1 MKDYKL
7 WIVLLALPAVG
18 FTNCSYF
25 GDVTVPA
32 VDPYGPAV
40 GSRVWT
46 PDEPDVI
53 HVGSVAYETQ
63 DPNGTWLFAPWG
75 YDPGGIQVLDVTV
88 YEDIRCCQNWNPQ
101 ICAWVTSLTE
111 ARIDSENA
119 NPGDTVSNGR
129 FDWFGFTPK
138 TNLLSGT
145 TCDLH
150 RFGYLVQAADFAG
163 NTSTA
168 TGSVTYTK
176 PPMSSATPIF
186 PEGTRADNDDCD
198 RDLLGTPCSV
208 RPAGCQDGFE
218 VQGTWQC
225 FKGNDTCIPPPEG
238 IADGYCSVAW
248 ESTPNLCGKAYG
260 LSCEAG
266 DCFPGT
272 ICNLQ
277 YGTGTK
283 CGQPLRDPNPPY
295 EELCPIPHCWR
306 VNEKANLCAEDWIL
320 PPRP

>member
-25 GDVTVPA
+25 GEVTVPA
-32 VDPYGPAV
+32 ADPYDPLV

-53 HVGSVAYETQ
+53 HLGSVSYETQ

-75 YDPGGIQVLDVTV
+75 YDSGGIQVLDVTV
-88 YEDIRCCQNWNPQ
+88 YEDIRCCQNSNTQ
-101 ICAWVTSLTE
+101 ICAWVTSLTQ

-129 FDWFGFTPK
+129 FDYFGFTPK

-145 TCDLH
+145 TCNLH

-186 PEGTRADNDDCD
+186 PQGTGADNDDCD
-198 RDLLGTPCSV
+198 LLGTACSV
-208 RPAGCQDGFE
+208 RPAGCQYGFE

-225 FKGNDTCIPPPEG
+225 FKGNDKCIPPPQG
-238 IADGYCSVAW
+238 VVGSYCSDPW
-248 ESTPNLCGKAYG
+248 TNTPNLCGRGLASQHQYG
-260 LSCEAG
+260 SACTLAG
-266 DCFPGT
+266 VNSRCQPGT
-272 ICNLQ
+272 RCISGLDPQHGAGCGKVPACGTLAECWHVNDNANICSA
-277 YGTGTK
+277 
-283 CGQPLRDPNPPY
+283 DD
-295 EELCPIPHCWR
+295 WR
-306 VNEKANLCAEDWIL
+306 
-320 PPRP
+320 